1 MLHEVRTAAYYKWE
15 AAGCPQGD
23 GVDFW
28 LTAEEEHWEKSNDKL
43 GKAIFWL
50 CKMPHYNCQARPEW
64 PIWCKLVFNFL
75 TNDMLA
81 KLEETKTTFEQMVD
95 YFPWLRE
102 DIPALLFLRHKGV
115 LSATQ
120 VKEVFGVCWTG
131 VDALTA
137 ILQLDILNEMQ
148 ADVLEATVARHLAEK
163 PKVIED
169 YKKGKKQALNSLIGP
184 ILKELGGKAD
194 ATRVR
199 AALEEQAN
207 RL

>member
-1 MLHEVRTAAYYKWE
+1 MPYYQM
-15 AAGCPQGD
+15 QG
-23 GVDFW
+23 
-28 LTAEEEHWEKSNDKL
+28 T
-43 GKAIFWL
+43 
-50 CKMPHYNCQARPEW
+50 PEW

-75 TNDMLA
+75 TNDVLA
-81 KLEETKTTFEQMVD
+81 KLEETKTAFGEMVE
-95 YFPWLRE
+95 YHPWLRE

-120 VKEVFGVCWTG
+120 VKEVFAVCWQG
-131 VDALTA
+131 VDALSA
-137 ILQLDILNEMQ
+137 LLQLDILSETR
-148 ADVLEATVARHLAEK
+148 ADVLETTVGRHLAER